1 MAFEREEERHSPP
14 SAPPQPAVPKEKE
27 HTRPPAEDRQSRYT
41 VTDLGPCGERPHPNG
56 INEHGAIVGSCYMGQ
71 DKDGNKTPDRA
82 FLWQRGRLVELQMSD
97 AKAMAIN
104 THGQVVGVA
113 DFRLT
118 HESEKAI
125 TTSFVSQAFLW
136 QAERVDPLPGL
147 DGDKSFAHD
156 INNAGQIVGKAQTSS
171 SVTHAVL
178 WEHGKVT
185 DLGALLKLEEPS
197 SAGGINEHSEVIV
210 NSGKAIFGRLWCPE
224 QAYLWRQNA
233 RVDLGTLGGTKTSA
247 RHQQPHRDRWPL
259 PACRQVSAGIFLV
272 AWSDDGS
279 RHAARLPLERGE
291 RHQ

>member
-1 MAFEREEERHSPP
+1 MRKSGHPRP

-41 VTDLGPCGERPHPNG
+41 VTDLGPCGERPNPNG

-118 HESEKAI
+118 RAGAKAS
-125 TTSFVSQAFLW
+125 TTRSGLQAFRW
-136 QAERVDPLPGL
+136 QAERVEPLPGL
-147 DGDKSFAHD
+147 DGDKSFSFAND
-156 INNAGQIVGKAQTSS
+156 INDTGQIVGMAETSS
-171 SVTHAVL
+171 GVTHAVL

-197 SAGGINEHSEVIV
+197 FAGGINEHGEVIV
-210 NSGKAIFGRLWCPE
+210 NSGKAIFGSLWLPE
-224 QAYLWRQNA
+224 HAYLWRQNA
-233 RVDLGTLGGTKTSA
+233 RVDLGTLGGTETARAPSTTAQRSWATPSLPTSLSGHFSG
-247 RHQQPHRDRWPL
+247 RVVR
-259 PACRQVSAGIFLV
+259 
-272 AWSDDGS
+272 
-279 RHAARLPLERGE
+279 
-291 RHQ
+291 